1 MYKWLILIL
10 LILATPLKAEQGT
23 VILISIDGFAA
34 TYLAQYPAPTLK
46 TLAEK
51 GLTAE
56 SMQPVFPSKTFPNH
70 YSIVTGLYP
79 AQHGIIENSIYDPE
93 FKSVFRINKPKEVTD
108 ARWWFGEPIWVTAEL
123 QGVKAATYFYP
134 GSEAAIKQTR
144 PSYWQVYDGKVSNI
158 QRVNSV
164 LDWLDLPKAQR
175 PHFITLYFSSVDDA
189 GHRFGPNSNEVKDAI
204 IEVDQAI
211 GHLMAGLKQRGIDQS
226 INLMITSDHGMA
238 EVPAEN
244 SIVIDRYINYDDIE
258 QALFTAEIVSIF
270 PKANKLESV
279 YKQLTT
285 KLPAQA
291 TVYKK
296 SELPAR
302 WQYKDN
308 QRIAPLIV
316 VPDLGWRLIKQQH
329 LARWQARQGEVSG
342 NHGYDNAEADM
353 QAIFIGHGPAFK
365 AGTKIPSFSNIELY
379 NLMCKILKIT
389 PADNAG
395 NPAWAEQ
402 ILNFNLN

>member
-46 TLAEK
+46 TLVEK

-316 VPDLGWRLIKQQH
+316 VPELGWRLIKQQH